1 MLENDYFMR
10 LLQLLFE
17 SIQKII
23 NNIDKD
29 DIDLAKQQLNESY
42 QLLGNDLAF
51 FEDTAPTTII
61 NYFKS
66 QDVYYLKKVEI
77 LARLF
82 FLSAQ
87 IHTTSTDRIQ
97 LLKKSRLLFEYHTM
111 HSTTYSFEVQQ
122 EMSKVKQALK
132 NISK

>member
-29 DIDLAKQQLNESY
+29 AIDLAKQQLNESY

-51 FEDTAPTTII
+51 FENIETTSII

-66 QDVYYLKKVEI
+66 QDAYYLKKIEI
-77 LARLF
+77 LARLY

-87 IHTTSTDRIQ
+87 INTSLTYKKQ
-97 LLKKSRLLFEYHTM
+97 LFKKSRLLLEYHTI
-111 HSTTYSFEVQQ
+111 HSTTYSIEVQQ
-122 EMSKVKQALK
+122 EILKVEQALDDL
-132 NISK
+132 SK